1 MVQVKIYFSKR
12 QIMGLKQKRHLTL
25 AILGGNFYE
34 VQKKSTGYMMGILVE
49 WRKLVPKVEGYLM
62 PFIVCRT
69 SRRCIDIG
77 ITRKKMFLMP
87 PRELRA
93 QTKEGIL
100 KNYKYLDRFV
110 LTAANT
116 KQLQAMYPG
125 FCFTFLEKFV
135 RLPHIR
141 HIDFFG

>member
-25 AILGGNFYE
+25 AIFGGNFYE

-110 LTAANT
+110 LTEANT

-125 FCFTFLEKFV
+125 FCFTFVEKFV

>member
-1 MVQVKIYFSKR
+1 
-12 QIMGLKQKRHLTL
+12 MGLKQKRHLTL

-69 SRRCIDIG
+69 STRCIDIS

-110 LTAANT
+110 LTEANT

-125 FCFTFLEKFV
+125 FCFTFVEKFV